1 MCARPISQP
10 TIADLTRRESPG
22 MCRRPAYDLD
32 RRWYRFLIHEAFLT
46 CLNPIR
52 LYVQDSLFSCR
63 NPFFIF
69 VQKSFFRAKPP
80 GVADHRRDRVPSAR
94 LHRIFGQQ
102 GEKPMNDAMT
112 PSQRADALEEKMSR
126 ELDHIVIKSRL
137 YSMAEG
143 EMGPA
148 PNAGALMAKNPNARV
163 LMGDDPR
170 LPPMP
175 EKPTLIDFFKYRFGP
190 AAHLLQSARHAVN
203 AGLSENMVLACLLHD
218 ISTIGFIRGD
228 HGYWGAQLVEPYV
241 DEEVTWAIR
250 AHQVLRFYPDES
262 VGYEYPASYVK
273 TFGADY
279 R

>member
-1 MCARPISQP
+1 MGSNRSASIPRCSGDCPSQSICAKLAVTSVQETAMNDQP
-10 TIADLTRRESPG
+10 TL
-22 MCRRPAYDLD
+22 
-32 RRWYRFLIHEAFLT
+32 
-46 CLNPIR
+46 
-52 LYVQDSLFSCR
+52 
-63 NPFFIF
+63 
-69 VQKSFFRAKPP
+69 
-80 GVADHRRDRVPSAR
+80 
-94 LHRIFGQQ
+94 
-102 GEKPMNDAMT
+102 
-112 PSQRADALEEKMSR
+112 SQRADALEEKMSR
-126 ELDHIVIKSRL
+126 ELDYIVIKSRL

-143 EMGPA
+143 DMSPA

-203 AGLSENMVLACLLHD
+203 AGLPEKMVRACLLHD

-250 AHQVLRFYPDES
+250 AHQVLR
-262 VGYEYPASYVK
+262 
-273 TFGADY
+273 
-279 R
+279 